1 MFDRFLNTI
10 IDVWGGLHNVFEVF
24 QSMKKIICIFFL
36 SVKMPYEIL
45 WVNRVFEKK
54 NQMNQGCYIMEIFW
68 IEKN

>member
-1 MFDRFLNTI
+1 
-10 IDVWGGLHNVFEVF
+10 
-24 QSMKKIICIFFL
+24 
-36 SVKMPYEIL
+36 MPYEIL